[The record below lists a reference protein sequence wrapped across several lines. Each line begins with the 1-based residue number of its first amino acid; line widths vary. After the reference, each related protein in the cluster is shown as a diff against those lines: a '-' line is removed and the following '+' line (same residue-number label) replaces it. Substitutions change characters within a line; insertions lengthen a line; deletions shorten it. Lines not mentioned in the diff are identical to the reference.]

1 MVRPFFYIVAT
12 LVALLMTPAWAEL
25 SVSLDRNPVRV
36 NETFTLEVKT
46 DDSDADEPDI
56 VWPDGIQQLRR
67 NSINSRSIVNGKVS
81 AERSW
86 RYSLVARQTGD
97 YTIPAI
103 QVGTDHSAP
112 LTVSVLA
119 ADSKAMSGN
128 QPVLLKASVDQRSVY
143 SQQQLI
149 LTVQLLRNVPMRFAQ
164 LSEPNLPTALVQK
177 LGDDSEYETAIN
189 GVGYLVIERRYA
201 IFPQQAGE
209 LVIDPIRFQG
219 DINQDRQLSLFGS
232 FSETQ
237 PISLETQPITITVKP
252 PTQADNWLP
261 AQQLDLADAISS
273 EPYRVGEPLTWT
285 ITVVAD
291 GVLPAQLPA
300 LQPDAGSDWKIYPD
314 QAQDKSQ
321 WIASGVRTTRTQ
333 KFALVPLRAGRVTLP
348 VLQIDWWR
356 LSDHSAQ
363 RASLTPLQIDVAAA
377 AGNLNAAAAAP
388 AKAAP
393 ATSSGRTNRTGEAVD
408 NTAPASVPASDET
421 FRADVTSIGAT
432 SIGATP
438 WQWPALTA
446 LFAVLW
452 LTTLG
457 LWWRARRTS
466 TRLKSA
472 ETVAGSPH
480 NARTS
485 SEATLRAVRDA
496 CQRHDA
502 KAARQ
507 RLLQWAGADSL
518 DTLATIQEPA
528 VASVLCG
535 LQQALYG
542 PPPQRWLG
550 DQLAAALPR
559 LRPLKPAS
567 TNDNNAS
574 ALPPL
579 YPAH

>member
-1 MVRPFFYIVAT
+1 MVRPLLRT
-12 LVALLMTPAWAEL
+12 LTALLALLATTAQAEL

-56 VWPDGIQQLRR
+56 DWPAGIQQLRR

-97 YTIPAI
+97 FTIPAI
-103 QVGTDHSAP
+103 QVGADRSAP
-112 LTVSVLA
+112 LSVSVLA
-119 ADSKAMSGN
+119 ADSKTVSGN
-128 QPVLLKASVDQRSVY
+128 QPVLLKASVDQRQVY
-143 SQQQLI
+143 TQQQLI

-189 GVGYLVIERRYA
+189 GVAYLVIERRYA

-219 DINQDRQLSLFGS
+219 DISQDRQLSLFGS
-232 FSETQ
+232 FTETQ
-237 PISLETQPITITVKP
+237 PISLESQPISITVTAP
-252 PTQADNWLP
+252 AQAGNWLP
-261 AQQLDLADAISS
+261 AQQLELADAISN

-285 ITVVAD
+285 VTVVAD

-300 LQPDAGSDWKIYPD
+300 LQPDVGSDWKIYPD

-321 WIASGVRTTRTQ
+321 LVASGVRTTRTQ
-333 KFALVPLRAGRVTLP
+333 KFALVPLRAGRLQLP
-348 VLQIDWWR
+348 PLHMDWWR
-356 LSDHSAQ
+356 LSDQSAQ
-363 RASLTPLQIDVAAA
+363 RASLTPLEIDVAAA
-377 AGNLNAAAAAP
+377 AGNASSAVNAP
-388 AKAAP
+388 TP
-393 ATSSGRTNRTGEAVD
+393 
-408 NTAPASVPASDET
+408 TAPAMPAANADTAPTQTTET
-421 FRADVTSIGAT
+421 ASATADTAPLTEMTSRY
-432 SIGATP
+432 
-438 WQWPALTA
+438 WPALTA
-446 LFAVLW
+446 LFATLW
-452 LTTLG
+452 LVTLA
-457 LWWRARRTS
+457 LWWRARRAGANRLHPAPTPNA
-466 TRLKSA
+466 TRQQASA
-472 ETVAGSPH
+472 
-480 NARTS
+480 
-485 SEATLRAVRDA
+485 ATDASLRAVREA
-496 CQRHDA
+496 CQRNDA

-507 RLLQWAGADSL
+507 LLLQWTGADSL
-518 DTLATIQEPA
+518 EDLAARQEPA
-528 VASVLCG
+528 VATVLRG

-550 DQLAAALPR
+550 ESLAGVLPR
-559 LRPLKPAS
+559 LRPMTPPAAGS
-567 TNDNNAS
+567 KNDS

>member
-1 MVRPFFYIVAT
+1 MVRPFFYIIAA
-12 LVALLMTPAWAEL
+12 LAALLMTPAWAEL

-103 QVGTDHSAP
+103 QVGKDRSAP

-119 ADSKAMSGN
+119 ADSKAVTSN

-143 SQQQLI
+143 AQQQLI

-237 PISLETQPITITVKP
+237 PVSLETQPITITVKAP
-252 PTQADNWLP
+252 ARADNWLP

-333 KFALVPLRAGRVTLP
+333 KFALVPLRAGRVQLP
-348 VLQIDWWR
+348 ALQLEWWR
-356 LSDHSAQ
+356 LSDQTSQ
-363 RASLTPLQIDVAAA
+363 RASLPLLEIDVAAA
-377 AGNLNAAAAAP
+377 AGNAI
-388 AKAAP
+388 
-393 ATSSGRTNRTGEAVD
+393 
-408 NTAPASVPASDET
+408 APASAPRQTAPTTPAISANQSLAQPPTAET
-421 FRADVTSIGAT
+421 ALAHSPNAAT
-432 SIGATP
+432 ISAGYASY
-438 WQWPALTA
+438 WPALTA
-446 LFAVLW
+446 LFALLW

-457 LWWRARRTS
+457 LWWRARRAG
-466 TRLKSA
+466 TRLNTA
-472 ETVAGSPH
+472 ETAAGSQH
-480 NARTS
+480 NTATS

-507 RLLQWAGADSL
+507 RMLQWAGADSL
-518 DTLATIQEPA
+518 DTLAAIQEPA
-528 VASVLCG
+528 VANVLRD

-542 PPPQRWLG
+542 PPPQRWRG
-550 DQLAAALPR
+550 DELAAVLPR
-559 LRPLKPAS
+559 LRPLQPAS
-567 TNDNNAS
+567 STGNKAS